1 MHIEILRNMGGA
13 GGRGGVD
20 EASDLAY
27 VLEPRSRVYLVCAFF
42 FCSFKLVSLDSFN
55 KHLWS
60 TVLGSGCRA
69 VNNALG
75 GFTFS
80 VGSCFC
86 HL

>member
-42 FCSFKLVSLDSFN
+42 FVRLSWF
-55 KHLWS
+55 HLIHS
-60 TVLGSGCRA
+60 TNTYGAR
-69 VNNALG
+69 
-75 GFTFS
+75 F
-80 VGSCFC
+80 
-86 HL
+86 